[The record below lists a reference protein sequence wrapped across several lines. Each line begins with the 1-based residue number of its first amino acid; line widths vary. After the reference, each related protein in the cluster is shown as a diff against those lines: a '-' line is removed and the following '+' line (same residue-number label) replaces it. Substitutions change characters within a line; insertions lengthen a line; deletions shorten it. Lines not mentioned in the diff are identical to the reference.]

1 MQDRAQ
7 RIELPDGTE
16 VWARVSRLDAPG
28 LDGTDPLHGDVD
40 GDGDFEDVGAWDA
53 LGARVE
59 GLREVIGGVAASVR
73 QATARVAPHETSV
86 TFGVEL
92 SAKPGKA
99 VALLA
104 DGEAKTNL
112 SVTLT
117 WRQDRQDRQDRQGE
131 QGEQDRQGERDRQ
144 GDQDRRPGQGH
155 GGGAPQPEPQPEPS
169 SAPQPEPPA
178 APPAAPQAG
187 PPAGRREPDDAGR

>member
-1 MQDRAQ
+1 MHDRAQ
-7 RIELPDGTE
+7 HITLPDGTE
-16 VWARVSRLDAPG
+16 VLARVSRLDAPG
-28 LDGTDPLHGDVD
+28 LDGADWD
-40 GDGDFEDVGAWDA
+40 G

-73 QATARVAPHETSV
+73 QATERVAPHETSV

-104 DGEAKTNL
+104 EGEAKANL

-117 WRQDRQDRQDRQGE
+117 WRRGDDRPVP
-131 QGEQDRQGERDRQ
+131 
-144 GDQDRRPGQGH
+144 GDPRR
-155 GGGAPQPEPQPEPS
+155 S
-169 SAPQPEPPA
+169 A
-178 APPAAPQAG
+178 APREPAPPDPDPPPAG
-187 PPAGRREPDDAGR
+187 PPPP

>member
-16 VWARVSRLDAPG
+16 VWARVSRLDTPG
-28 LDGTDPLHGDVD
+28 PDGADDAD
-40 GDGDFEDVGAWDA
+40 GEFEDVGAWDA

-59 GLREVIGGVAASVR
+59 GLREVIGGVATSVR
-73 QATARVAPHETSV
+73 EAAGRVAPHETSV

-104 DGEAKTNL
+104 DGEAKANL

-117 WRQDRQDRQDRQGE
+117 WR
-131 QGEQDRQGERDRQ
+131 RD
-144 GDQDRRPGQGH
+144 D
-155 GGGAPQPEPQPEPS
+155 GAPLRDEPHGAAAAEP
-169 SAPQPEPPA
+169 
-178 APPAAPQAG
+178 
-187 PPAGRREPDDAGR
+187 REPDDSSR

>member
-28 LDGTDPLHGDVD
+28 LDGADPRHGDE
-40 GDGDFEDVGAWDA
+40 DGDFEDVGAWDA

-117 WRQDRQDRQDRQGE
+117 WRQDRQ
-131 QGEQDRQGERDRQ
+131 
-144 GDQDRRPGQGH
+144 PGQDH
-155 GGGAPQPEPQPEPS
+155 GGGAPQPEPQA
-169 SAPQPEPPA
+169 APQPQ
-178 APPAAPQAG
+178 PPAAPQAQPQAAPPTAPQAQ

>member
-16 VWARVSRLDAPG
+16 VWARVSRLDTPEP
-28 LDGTDPLHGDVD
+28 DGADDAD
-40 GDGDFEDVGAWDA
+40 GEFEDVGAWDA

-59 GLREVIGGVAASVR
+59 GLREVIGGVATSVR
-73 QATARVAPHETSV
+73 QATEQVAPHEASV

-104 DGEAKTNL
+104 DGEAKSNL

-117 WRQDRQDRQDRQGE
+117 WRREDRTPSGGE
-131 QGEQDRQGERDRQ
+131 PHGEPTA
-144 GDQDRRPGQGH
+144 DRRQN
-155 GGGAPQPEPQPEPS
+155 GAPT
-169 SAPQPEPPA
+169 AD
-178 APPAAPQAG
+178 
-187 PPAGRREPDDAGR
+187 RREPDDSSR

>member
-28 LDGTDPLHGDVD
+28 LAGPDDMDLDEGG
-40 GDGDFEDVGAWDA
+40 GEFEDVGAWDA

-73 QATARVAPHETSV
+73 QATERVAPHETSV

-104 DGEAKTNL
+104 DGEAKANL

-117 WRQDRQDRQDRQGE
+117 WRREDRAPRAAEPHGE
-131 QGEQDRQGERDRQ
+131 
-144 GDQDRRPGQGH
+144 
-155 GGGAPQPEPQPEPS
+155 
-169 SAPQPEPPA
+169 PA
-178 APPAAPQAG
+178 
-187 PPAGRREPDDAGR
+187 AGRREPDDASR

>member
-7 RIELPDGTE
+7 HITLPDGTE
-16 VWARVSRLDAPG
+16 VLARVSRLDAPG
-28 LDGTDPLHGDVD
+28 LDGAD
-40 GDGDFEDVGAWDA
+40 GDGEFEDVGVWDA

-73 QATARVAPHETSV
+73 QATERVAPHETSV

-104 DGEAKTNL
+104 EGEAKANL

-117 WRQDRQDRQDRQGE
+117 WRREDDRPVP
-131 QGEQDRQGERDRQ
+131 
-144 GDQDRRPGQGH
+144 GDPGR
-155 GGGAPQPEPQPEPS
+155 S
-169 SAPQPEPPA
+169 A
-178 APPAAPQAG
+178 APREQAPSDPDPHPADPHHPAP
-187 PPAGRREPDDAGR
+187 REPDDTGR

>member
-28 LDGTDPLHGDVD
+28 LDGGEEADE
-40 GDGDFEDVGAWDA
+40 DFEDVGAWDA

-59 GLREVIGGVAASVR
+59 GLREVIGGVASSVR
-73 QATARVAPHETSV
+73 QAAERVAPDETSV

-117 WRQDRQDRQDRQGE
+117 WRHD
-131 QGEQDRQGERDRQ
+131 
-144 GDQDRRPGQGH
+144 
-155 GGGAPQPEPQPEPS
+155 GGAPSPRQRHRTQ
-169 SAPQPEPPA
+169 A
-178 APPAAPQAG
+178 AD
-187 PPAGRREPDDAGR
+187 RREPDDSGR

>member
-1 MQDRAQ
+1 MHERPQ

-28 LDGTDPLHGDVD
+28 LAGPGDADEADGE
-40 GDGDFEDVGAWDA
+40 FEDVGAWDA

-73 QATARVAPHETSV
+73 QATERVAPHETSV

-104 DGEAKTNL
+104 DGEAKANL

-117 WRQDRQDRQDRQGE
+117 WRRED
-131 QGEQDRQGERDRQ
+131 
-144 GDQDRRPGQGH
+144 
-155 GGGAPQPEPQPEPS
+155 
-169 SAPQPEPPA
+169 A
-178 APPAAPQAG
+178 APPAEPHRRDAP
-187 PPAGRREPDDAGR
+187 GRREPDGASR

>member
-1 MQDRAQ
+1 MHERAQ

-28 LDGTDPLHGDVD
+28 LDGPDDADAAD
-40 GDGDFEDVGAWDA
+40 GEFEDVGAWDA

-59 GLREVIGGVAASVR
+59 GLREVVGGVAASIR
-73 QATARVAPHETSV
+73 QATERVAPHETSV

-104 DGEAKTNL
+104 DGEAKANL

-117 WRQDRQDRQDRQGE
+117 WRRADE
-131 QGEQDRQGERDRQ
+131 
-144 GDQDRRPGQGH
+144 
-155 GGGAPQPEPQPEPS
+155 
-169 SAPQPEPPA
+169 
-178 APPAAPQAG
+178 APPAAEPHGG
-187 PPAGRREPDDAGR
+187 PAAGRREPDDASR

>member
-1 MQDRAQ
+1 MQERAQ

-28 LDGTDPLHGDVD
+28 LDAPDDPDDPAAAD
-40 GDGDFEDVGAWDA
+40 GEFEDVGVWDA

-59 GLREVIGGVAASVR
+59 GLREVIGGVATSVR
-73 QATARVAPHETSV
+73 RAAGPVAPHETSV

-104 DGEAKTNL
+104 DGEAKSNL
-112 SVTLT
+112 SITLT
-117 WRQDRQDRQDRQGE
+117 WRREDQAHT
-131 QGEQDRQGERDRQ
+131 
-144 GDQDRRPGQGH
+144 GD
-155 GGGAPQPEPQPEPS
+155 
-169 SAPQPEPPA
+169 
-178 APPAAPQAG
+178 
-187 PPAGRREPDDAGR
+187 RREPDDPSR

>member
-1 MQDRAQ
+1 MHDRAQ

-28 LDGTDPLHGDVD
+28 LDGPDDAYGAD
-40 GDGDFEDVGAWDA
+40 GEFEDVGAWDA

-73 QATARVAPHETSV
+73 QATERVAPHETSV

-104 DGEAKTNL
+104 DGEAKANL

-117 WRQDRQDRQDRQGE
+117 WRREDRTALPE
-131 QGEQDRQGERDRQ
+131 E
-144 GDQDRRPGQGH
+144 PH
-155 GGGAPQPEPQPEPS
+155 GG
-169 SAPQPEPPA
+169 PA
-178 APPAAPQAG
+178 AG
-187 PPAGRREPDDAGR
+187 PREPDDASR

>member
-1 MQDRAQ
+1 MHERAQ

-28 LDGTDPLHGDVD
+28 LGGPDDVD
-40 GDGDFEDVGAWDA
+40 PADGEFEDVGAWDA

-59 GLREVIGGVAASVR
+59 GLREVVGGVAASIR
-73 QATARVAPHETSV
+73 QATERVAPHETSV

-104 DGEAKTNL
+104 DGEAKANL

-117 WRQDRQDRQDRQGE
+117 WRRADE
-131 QGEQDRQGERDRQ
+131 
-144 GDQDRRPGQGH
+144 
-155 GGGAPQPEPQPEPS
+155 
-169 SAPQPEPPA
+169 
-178 APPAAPQAG
+178 APPAAEPHGG
-187 PPAGRREPDDAGR
+187 PAAGRREPDDASR

>member
-1 MQDRAQ
+1 MHDRAQ

-28 LDGTDPLHGDVD
+28 LDAPDGVD
-40 GDGDFEDVGAWDA
+40 TGDGEFEDVGVWDA

-73 QATARVAPHETSV
+73 QATDRVAPHETSV

-104 DGEAKTNL
+104 DGGAKSNL
-112 SVTLT
+112 SITLT
-117 WRQDRQDRQDRQGE
+117 WRRE
-131 QGEQDRQGERDRQ
+131 
-144 GDQDRRPGQGH
+144 DQEHTVD
-155 GGGAPQPEPQPEPS
+155 
-169 SAPQPEPPA
+169 
-178 APPAAPQAG
+178 
-187 PPAGRREPDDAGR
+187 RREPDDSSR

>member
-7 RIELPDGTE
+7 QITLPDGTE

-28 LDGTDPLHGDVD
+28 LGGTDTTAGAD
-40 GDGDFEDVGAWDA
+40 GEFEDVGAWDA

-73 QATARVAPHETSV
+73 QAAERVAPHETSV
-86 TFGVEL
+86 TFGVEV

-104 DGEAKTNL
+104 DGEAKANL

-117 WRQDRQDRQDRQGE
+117 WRRED
-131 QGEQDRQGERDRQ
+131 
-144 GDQDRRPGQGH
+144 
-155 GGGAPQPEPQPEPS
+155 GAPAPGEPQRP
-169 SAPQPEPPA
+169 ADPQ
-178 APPAAPQAG
+178 
-187 PPAGRREPDDAGR
+187 EPDDSGR

>member
-16 VWARVSRLDAPG
+16 VWARVSRLDVPG
-28 LDGTDPLHGDVD
+28 LDGED
-40 GDGDFEDVGAWDA
+40 GDRGDGEGGEFEDVGAWDA

-59 GLREVIGGVAASVR
+59 GLRELIGGVAASVR
-73 QATARVAPHETSV
+73 QAAERVAPHETSV

-104 DGEAKTNL
+104 DGEAKAGL

-117 WRQDRQDRQDRQGE
+117 WR
-131 QGEQDRQGERDRQ
+131 RD
-144 GDQDRRPGQGH
+144 
-155 GGGAPQPEPQPEPS
+155 GGASVPEERPATPE
-169 SAPQPEPPA
+169 
-178 APPAAPQAG
+178 
-187 PPAGRREPDDAGR
+187 GRREPGVAER

>member
-28 LDGTDPLHGDVD
+28 PDGADDAD
-40 GDGDFEDVGAWDA
+40 GEFEDVGAWDA

-73 QATARVAPHETSV
+73 QATERVAPHETSV

-117 WRQDRQDRQDRQGE
+117 WRREDGVPA
-131 QGEQDRQGERDRQ
+131 RDE
-144 GDQDRRPGQGH
+144 PH
-155 GGGAPQPEPQPEPS
+155 GLHTAD
-169 SAPQPEPPA
+169 
-178 APPAAPQAG
+178 
-187 PPAGRREPDDAGR
+187 RREPDDSSR

>member
-28 LDGTDPLHGDVD
+28 LDGPDDADGTDGE
-40 GDGDFEDVGAWDA
+40 FEDVGAWDA

-73 QATARVAPHETSV
+73 QAAERVAPHETSV

-104 DGEAKTNL
+104 DGEAKANL

-117 WRQDRQDRQDRQGE
+117 WRREDGTPSAAE
-131 QGEQDRQGERDRQ
+131 
-144 GDQDRRPGQGH
+144 PH
-155 GGGAPQPEPQPEPS
+155 GGRA
-169 SAPQPEPPA
+169 
-178 APPAAPQAG
+178 
-187 PPAGRREPDDAGR
+187 AGRREPDDASR

>member
-1 MQDRAQ
+1 MQERAQ

-28 LDGTDPLHGDVD
+28 LDAADDPGAPDAAD
-40 GDGDFEDVGAWDA
+40 GEFEDVGVWDA

-59 GLREVIGGVAASVR
+59 GLREVIGGVATSVR
-73 QATARVAPHETSV
+73 RAAAPVAPHETSV

-104 DGEAKTNL
+104 DGEAKSNL
-112 SVTLT
+112 SITLT
-117 WRQDRQDRQDRQGE
+117 WRREDRE
-131 QGEQDRQGERDRQ
+131 HT
-144 GDQDRRPGQGH
+144 GD
-155 GGGAPQPEPQPEPS
+155 
-169 SAPQPEPPA
+169 
-178 APPAAPQAG
+178 
-187 PPAGRREPDDAGR
+187 RREPDDPSR

>member
-1 MQDRAQ
+1 MHERAQ
-7 RIELPDGTE
+7 RIELPDGTG

-28 LDGTDPLHGDVD
+28 LDGPDDVD
-40 GDGDFEDVGAWDA
+40 GTDGEFEDVGAWDA

-59 GLREVIGGVAASVR
+59 GLRELVGGVAASVR
-73 QATARVAPHETSV
+73 QATERVAPHETSV

-104 DGEAKTNL
+104 DGEAKANL

-117 WRQDRQDRQDRQGE
+117 WRRADEAPSAAQ
-131 QGEQDRQGERDRQ
+131 
-144 GDQDRRPGQGH
+144 PH
-155 GGGAPQPEPQPEPS
+155 GGHA
-169 SAPQPEPPA
+169 
-178 APPAAPQAG
+178 
-187 PPAGRREPDDAGR
+187 AGRREPDDASR

>member
-1 MQDRAQ
+1 MHDRAQ

-28 LDGTDPLHGDVD
+28 LDAPDGVD
-40 GDGDFEDVGAWDA
+40 TGDGEFEDVGVWDA

-59 GLREVIGGVAASVR
+59 GLGEVIGGVAASVR
-73 QATARVAPHETSV
+73 QATDRVAPHETSV

-104 DGEAKTNL
+104 DGGAKSNL
-112 SVTLT
+112 SITLT
-117 WRQDRQDRQDRQGE
+117 WRRE
-131 QGEQDRQGERDRQ
+131 
-144 GDQDRRPGQGH
+144 DQEHTAD
-155 GGGAPQPEPQPEPS
+155 
-169 SAPQPEPPA
+169 
-178 APPAAPQAG
+178 
-187 PPAGRREPDDAGR
+187 RREPDDSSR